1 MTPVEL
7 SLKGKVAVVTGGSRG
22 IGLATARRFV
32 EAGAQLM
39 LTSRKAEALEEAA
52 ASLGPTVG
60 WFAANAGEP
69 DQAEACVAATLERFG
84 ALDVLVN
91 NAGTSPY
98 FGPLVELDVP
108 RANKTVQVNQT
119 AVLVWR

>member
-1 MTPVEL
+1 VTPVEL

-60 WFAANAGEP
+60 GSP
-69 DQAEACVAATLERFG
+69 P
-84 ALDVLVN
+84 
-91 NAGTSPY
+91 TSR
-98 FGPLVELDVP
+98 
-108 RANKTVQVNQT
+108 RA
-119 AVLVWR
+119 RPS